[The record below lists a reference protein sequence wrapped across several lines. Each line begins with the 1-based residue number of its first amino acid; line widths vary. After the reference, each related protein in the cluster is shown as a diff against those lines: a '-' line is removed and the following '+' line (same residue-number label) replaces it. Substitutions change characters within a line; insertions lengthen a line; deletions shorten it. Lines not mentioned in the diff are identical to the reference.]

1 MASEEN
7 EQTPSSL
14 EFQKEI
20 VEKLR
25 DMSDNDMFEVLS
37 ASNSVL
43 RMTDTY
49 QNNNNN

>member
-1 MASEEN
+1 MDN
-7 EQTPSSL
+7 EQPDSASL
-14 EFQKEI
+14 AFQKEI

-25 DMSDNDMFEVLS
+25 ELPEEDMLEVLS

>member
-1 MASEEN
+1 MTDEDTANSEASL
-7 EQTPSSL
+7 T
-14 EFQKEI
+14 FQKEL

-25 DMSDNDMFEVLS
+25 DLSDEDMFEVIS